1 MIKKFQRLVSQY
13 AKATHLR
20 IAMADI
26 SFTFPESCIYPCLS
40 VRIEGFG
47 LINPLEGRT
56 VATLPEVHLALY
68 QGASIIYHEAV
79 VIEDFDGE
87 TYFCRDHL
95 FRLFTLRNDAK
106 KNDQELLQ
114 LLYKTYTNS
123 LYGKLAQGIRE
134 RKMYNTREGNTKRL
148 PKSAITNAFYASM
161 TTGLIRAALSSI
173 LVALDELIKEGHD
186 YKIVS
191 ATTDGLLYGVGEAK
205 LSVADTLEM
214 GKLSEKYSSIAEA
227 LECGFKK
234 FRPFHDIDPVLN
246 KRLLKFP
253 SLRLLEISHE
263 AWEDPEYIE
272 VKHVANQILNVKTR
286 GQVGLYVADGKSI
299 CTILAK
305 AGHKVG
311 GSKDDQ
317 AQWMIDHYEDD
328 EISKYE
334 FQRLSSIQDVISDTN
349 PIDDLVSVTEKR
361 KISLDYDYKR
371 HPVNATD
378 TAPHKDVNQ
387 FRKYRQSVDYLRRL
401 NQRGSIDAVDYK
413 FRLAKQNVR
422 KTGSNSEFCIRH
434 ILRALVHGVK
444 PFERP
449 TLSYARLAILLQE
462 YKVTLSKLKH
472 AKDATFTPNM
482 ISDTVG
488 NRAFI
493 RAVLKKLGYKTETNF
508 KEFLELLL
516 HKKISNPE
524 DVQYLD

>member
-1 MIKKFQRLVSQY
+1 MIQYFQKLLKEY
-13 AKATHLR
+13 DEAIHLP

-26 SFTFPESCIYPCLS
+26 SFTFPEDCLYPCLS
-40 VRIEGFG
+40 VKIEGFG

-68 QGASIIYHEAV
+68 QGASIVYHEAV
-79 VIEDFDGE
+79 AIESYNGA
-87 TYFCRDHL
+87 YFCRTHL
-95 FRLFTLRNDAK
+95 LRLFNLRNEAK

-134 RKMYNTREGNTKRL
+134 RKMFNTREGNTKRL
-148 PKSAITNAFYASM
+148 PKSPITNSYYASM
-161 TTGLIRAALSSI
+161 TTGHIRAALSSI

-186 YKIVS
+186 YKIIS

-205 LSVADTLEM
+205 LSVADTLDME
-214 GKLSEKYSSIAEA
+214 KLSVKHSSIAEA
-227 LECGFKK
+227 LGNGFKK
-234 FRPFHDIDPVLN
+234 FQAFHDIDPVLHE
-246 KRLLKFP
+246 RLLKFP
-253 SLRLLEISHE
+253 SIRLLKISHE
-263 AWEDPEYIE
+263 AWNDPEYIE
-272 VKHVANQILNVKTR
+272 VKHVANEVLNVKTR
-286 GQVGLYVADGKSI
+286 GQVGMYVDGDTSI

-305 AGHKVG
+305 AGHKVAG
-311 GSKDDQ
+311 DKDEQ
-317 AQWMIDHYEDD
+317 AQWMMEHYED
-328 EISKYE
+328 EVIEGYE
-334 FQRLSSIQDVISDTN
+334 FQRLSSIQDIISDTN

-401 NQRGSIDAVDYK
+401 NQRANVDAVDYK
-413 FRLAKQNVR
+413 FQLAKQNVR

-434 ILRALVHGVK
+434 ILRALLQDVK

-449 TLSYARLAILLQE
+449 QLTYSRLATLLRE
-462 YKVTLSKLKH
+462 DHVNLSKIKH
-472 AKDATFTPNM
+472 AKDTVFTPNM
-482 ISDTVG
+482 VSDTSG

-493 RAVLKKLGYKTETNF
+493 RKVLKKLGYKTQNNY
-508 KEFLELLL
+508 KDFLELLL

-524 DVQYLD
+524 DVRYLD